1 MMVGTRVRDIHSGD
15 YADWRTL
22 WDGYNAF
29 YGRSGAKALPE
40 AVTQTLWRRLNAP
53 DAPVRALVATD
64 GENLCGLAHL
74 VFHLSTSASGEV
86 CYVQDLYVADGA
98 RRGGVGRALM
108 TAAYDSA
115 RARGCGRVYWHT
127 QETNRVARRLY
138 DQIARRTGF
147 IVYRKEW

>member
-1 MMVGTRVRDIHSGD
+1 MAQMKVRGLEGGD
-15 YADWRTL
+15 YAGWRTL

-40 AVTQTLWRRLNAP
+40 AVTQTLWSRLNQP

-64 GENLCGLAHL
+64 GETLSGLAHL
-74 VFHLSTSASGEV
+74 VFHLSTSAAGEV

-108 TAAYDSA
+108 TAAYEA
-115 RARGCGRVYWHT
+115 AQARGCGRVYWHT